1 MALIRFLRDTL
12 GRRLEIALPRTQ
24 TEINRVIEAHLA
36 GDPRAFGRIVAR
48 YQSRLINFVYRMTGD
63 RDRAEE
69 LVQDTFLRVHRH
81 LHRFDRER
89 NFSTWI
95 YTIAANLA
103 RNELR
108 RRGASPFIPTDA
120 SPWAAGPEQPAPEP
134 EDQASRPDLEF
145 DREEVAE
152 TVRQTVERLS
162 RDHREVFVLREL
174 EGKSY
179 EEIAE
184 IVNTSLGTVKSR
196 LNRARHQF
204 AELILR
210 RVT

>member
-1 MALIRFLRDTL
+1 MALIRFLRDTI
-12 GRRLEIALPRTQ
+12 GRRRELPLPRTQ

-48 YQSRLINFVYRMTGD
+48 YQNRLINFVYRMVGD

-108 RRGASPFIPTDA
+108 RRSASPFILTDPSLWA
-120 SPWAAGPEQPAPEP
+120 SSAAQPAQEP
-134 EDQASRPDLEF
+134 EDLINRPDLDL
-145 DREEVAE
+145 DREEAVE

-162 RDHREVFVLREL
+162 RDHREVLVLREL

-184 IVNTSLGTVKSR
+184 IVNASLGTVKSR

-210 RVT
+210 RLG

>member
-1 MALIRFLRDTL
+1 MALIRFLRDTIS
-12 GRRLEIALPRTQ
+12 RRRELPLPRTQ
-24 TEINRVIEAHLA
+24 SEINRVIEAHLA

-48 YQSRLINFVYRMTGD
+48 YQNRLINFVYRMVGD

-108 RRGASPFIPTDA
+108 RRSACPIQVDLALHPVCRRTCGGRAKRRAGLLLCRLCHNHSGHHLQRVEEPAS
-120 SPWAAGPEQPAPEP
+120 
-134 EDQASRPDLEF
+134 
-145 DREEVAE
+145 
-152 TVRQTVERLS
+152 
-162 RDHREVFVLREL
+162 
-174 EGKSY
+174 
-179 EEIAE
+179 
-184 IVNTSLGTVKSR
+184 
-196 LNRARHQF
+196 
-204 AELILR
+204 
-210 RVT
+210 

>member
-1 MALIRFLRDTL
+1 VALIRFLRDTL
-12 GRRLEIALPRTQ
+12 SRRRELPLPRTQ
-24 TEINRVIEAHLA
+24 SEINRVIEAHLG
-36 GDPRAFGRIVAR
+36 GDPHAFGRIVAR

-108 RRGASPFIPTDA
+108 RRNASPFIPTDPK
-120 SPWAAGPEQPAPEP
+120 PWLPSSEQDAPEL
-134 EDQASRPDLEF
+134 EDPGHRPDMDF

-152 TVRQTVERLS
+152 TVRQTVKHLS
-162 RDHREVFVLREL
+162 PDHREVFVLREL

-184 IVNTSLGTVKSR
+184 IVSTSVGTVKSR
-196 LNRARHQF
+196 LSRARHHF

-210 RVT
+210 RLR

>member
-1 MALIRFLRDTL
+1 MPLIRFLRETI
-12 GRRLEIALPRTQ
+12 GRRRELPLPRTQ

-48 YQSRLINFVYRMTGD
+48 YQNRLINFVYRMVGD

-108 RRGASPFIPTDA
+108 RRSASPFILTDPA
-120 SPWAAGPEQPAPEP
+120 LWTSSATPSAPEP
-134 EDQASRPDLEF
+134 EDLINRPDLDL
-145 DREEVAE
+145 DREEAVE
-152 TVRQTVERLS
+152 TVRRTVERLS
-162 RDHREVFVLREL
+162 RDHREVLVLREL

-184 IVNTSLGTVKSR
+184 IVNASLGTVKSR

-210 RVT
+210 RLA

>member
-1 MALIRFLRDTL
+1 MAIIRFLRGTL
-12 GRRLEIALPRTQ
+12 ARRRVTTLPRTQ
-24 TEINRVIEAHLA
+24 ADINRVIEAHLA
-36 GDPRAFGRIVAR
+36 GDSHAFGQIVER

-95 YTIAANLA
+95 YTIASNLA

-108 RRGASPFIPTDA
+108 RRNASPFIPTDPK
-120 SPWAAGPEQPAPEP
+120 PWLSGPEQETPEP
-134 EDQASRPDLEF
+134 EDPGHRPDTEF
-145 DREEVAE
+145 DREEVAQ

-184 IVNTSLGTVKSR
+184 IVSASLGTVKSR

-210 RVT
+210 RFR

>member
-1 MALIRFLRDTL
+1 MALIRFLRHTL
-12 GRRLEIALPRTQ
+12 GRRRELPPPRTAV
-24 TEINRVIEAHLA
+24 EINAVIEAHLR
-36 GDPRAFGRIVAR
+36 GDPKAFGRIVSR
-48 YQSRLINFVYRMTGD
+48 YQTRLINFVFRMVGD

-108 RRGASPFIPTDA
+108 RRNTSPVVFVQSSPTADA
-120 SPWAAGPEQPAPEP
+120 AEP
-134 EDQASRPDLEF
+134 ELPELEDPGTRPDVAF
-145 DREEVAE
+145 DREEMAIAVRD
-152 TVRQTVERLS
+152 TVDRLS
-162 RDHREVFVLREL
+162 RDHREVFILREL

-184 IVNTSLGTVKSR
+184 IVNASLGTVKSR

-210 RVT
+210 QIR